1 MGQPAIAMTDH
12 GNLHGMVKFYKEGKK
27 QGIKPIIGCEV
38 YVVRDRTVKD
48 PKNRNYNHLVLLAK
62 NETGLK
68 NLITIV
74 SDSSINGF
82 YHNPRTD
89 YEMLRNHSEGIICLS
104 ACQAGEIGEAII
116 EDNYSMAMEKAI
128 LYNDIF
134 EDFYLEIQ
142 AGSTERQLK
151 MNEGVVQ
158 LSQELG
164 IPLVVT
170 NDSHYIKEE
179 DAEDHEILLAIQ
191 VGKTMA
197 DENRFKFDSNVYW
210 VKSEEETRRML
221 MATENITPDVIDQAI
236 ANTLEVAEKC
246 NVEITL
252 GEVHYPNFEVPEGET
267 LHSFLKK
274 EAEYGLFHYAMR
286 KDIDLQK
293 YQDRLEYELS
303 VIEDA
308 GLSGYML
315 IVKDY
320 VEYANK
326 NGIPTG
332 PGRGSAAGALV
343 SFLIGITKIDPLE
356 HNLMFERFY
365 VPGRT
370 SVPDIDLDI
379 CKIKRQELLD
389 YVIEKYG
396 AENVSHIGTFGTLG
410 AKMALKDVAR
420 ALGIP
425 LQISDAI
432 TAAVPEAIVDEET
445 DEAIKIT
452 IDTALAES
460 EELRQYAK
468 QYPKLFSVARKLE
481 GIARHTS
488 SHAAGIVISPVCL
501 DGIMPLM
508 RNKKEGDSL
517 PITQLDMNDVEDLG
531 FVKMDFLGLE
541 SLTTIQEAL
550 DLIEEKIDLTEI
562 PLDDPNVYEM
572 ICNLDTLGIFQVST
586 NVGKKMT
593 KDLQPKS
600 FQELTDIL
608 AIGRPGPMKSG
619 QDKEYIARKFGYKQ
633 ISYAHPKLEPILS
646 STYGVI
652 IYQEQIMQI
661 VRELA
666 GFTHAEADQVRK
678 AVGKKNMDLI
688 RSLGEDFIKGCEKLE
703 TLTPDQARSMW
714 ESIQRYGEYC
724 FNLSHAASYA
734 IISYWMA
741 WLKYYYP
748 TEFMAA
754 TLSTELRGNAK
765 DKDKK
770 VSDTIQECKRMGIK
784 ILPPSIRDSN
794 RNFSVENGQIRFGI
808 AGIKGVGPAAV
819 EAIFSAGP
827 YESLEDFMDK
837 VEKRKCNKKV
847 ILALIMAG
855 AFDFDCPNRI
865 DLLRRFAEKRK
876 EDYPESVYVDRE
888 TTIEIPNE
896 YLVKTKLEWEKI
908 FLGGYI
914 SDHPIGELESESLRD
929 KFPGDKIMI
938 AGVVNSIRQVKVK
951 RGRSAGR
958 DMAFASIGTPEG
970 EVRVVIFPDQWDEN
984 GHKVEE
990 GKIVRIRGKLEKDSN
1005 VIADY
1010 ITNPRVAEMNS
1021 LVEVGE
1027 SQ

>member
-221 MATENITPDVIDQAI
+221 MAAENITPDIIDQAI

-356 HNLMFERFY
+356 HNLMFER
-365 VPGRT
+365 
-370 SVPDIDLDI
+370 
-379 CKIKRQELLD
+379 
-389 YVIEKYG
+389 
-396 AENVSHIGTFGTLG
+396 
-410 AKMALKDVAR
+410 
-420 ALGIP
+420 
-425 LQISDAI
+425 
-432 TAAVPEAIVDEET
+432 
-445 DEAIKIT
+445 
-452 IDTALAES
+452 
-460 EELRQYAK
+460 
-468 QYPKLFSVARKLE
+468 
-481 GIARHTS
+481 
-488 SHAAGIVISPVCL
+488 
-501 DGIMPLM
+501 
-508 RNKKEGDSL
+508 
-517 PITQLDMNDVEDLG
+517 
-531 FVKMDFLGLE
+531 
-541 SLTTIQEAL
+541 
-550 DLIEEKIDLTEI
+550 
-562 PLDDPNVYEM
+562 
-572 ICNLDTLGIFQVST
+572 
-586 NVGKKMT
+586 
-593 KDLQPKS
+593 
-600 FQELTDIL
+600 
-608 AIGRPGPMKSG
+608 
-619 QDKEYIARKFGYKQ
+619 
-633 ISYAHPKLEPILS
+633 
-646 STYGVI
+646 
-652 IYQEQIMQI
+652 
-661 VRELA
+661 
-666 GFTHAEADQVRK
+666 
-678 AVGKKNMDLI
+678 
-688 RSLGEDFIKGCEKLE
+688 
-703 TLTPDQARSMW
+703 
-714 ESIQRYGEYC
+714 
-724 FNLSHAASYA
+724 
-734 IISYWMA
+734 
-741 WLKYYYP
+741 
-748 TEFMAA
+748 
-754 TLSTELRGNAK
+754 
-765 DKDKK
+765 
-770 VSDTIQECKRMGIK
+770 
-784 ILPPSIRDSN
+784 
-794 RNFSVENGQIRFGI
+794 
-808 AGIKGVGPAAV
+808 
-819 EAIFSAGP
+819 
-827 YESLEDFMDK
+827 
-837 VEKRKCNKKV
+837 
-847 ILALIMAG
+847 
-855 AFDFDCPNRI
+855 
-865 DLLRRFAEKRK
+865 
-876 EDYPESVYVDRE
+876 
-888 TTIEIPNE
+888 
-896 YLVKTKLEWEKI
+896 
-908 FLGGYI
+908 
-914 SDHPIGELESESLRD
+914 
-929 KFPGDKIMI
+929 
-938 AGVVNSIRQVKVK
+938 
-951 RGRSAGR
+951 
-958 DMAFASIGTPEG
+958 
-970 EVRVVIFPDQWDEN
+970 
-984 GHKVEE
+984 
-990 GKIVRIRGKLEKDSN
+990 
-1005 VIADY
+1005 
-1010 ITNPRVAEMNS
+1010 
-1021 LVEVGE
+1021 
-1027 SQ
+1027 